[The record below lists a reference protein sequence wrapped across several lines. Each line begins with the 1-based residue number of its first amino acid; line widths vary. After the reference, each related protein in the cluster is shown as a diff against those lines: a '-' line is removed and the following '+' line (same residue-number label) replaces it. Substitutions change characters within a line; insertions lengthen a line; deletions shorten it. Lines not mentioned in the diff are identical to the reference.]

1 MGPDGLVRSAKVVK
15 GVTGLNELAL
25 NAVKGWTFEPARDQ
39 RGNPISAWYGMRF
52 DFHF

>member
-1 MGPDGLVRSAKVVK
+1 MVVN

-39 RGNPISAWYGMRF
+39 RGNPIPAWYGMRF